1 VRLDDSSAA
10 ALRVVRRGVSSDS
23 EAVRTALQEAA
34 ARRRSRSSLAEEV
47 ERLAADE
54 ADRAE
59 MRSVREQ
66 MAELAPDAL
75 D

>member
-1 VRLDDSSAA
+1 M
-10 ALRVVRRGVSSDS
+10 RGDASSDS

-34 ARRRSRSSLAEEV
+34 ARRRARSSIAEEV

-54 ADRAE
+54 ADRTE
-59 MRSVREQ
+59 MRVVREQ
-66 MAELAPDAL
+66 MAELAPETL